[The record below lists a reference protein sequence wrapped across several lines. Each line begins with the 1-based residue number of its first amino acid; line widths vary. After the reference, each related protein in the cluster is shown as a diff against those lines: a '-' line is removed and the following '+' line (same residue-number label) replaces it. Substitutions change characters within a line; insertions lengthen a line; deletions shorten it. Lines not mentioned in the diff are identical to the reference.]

1 MLAVTITTVFLLWWD
16 LWLTVVD
23 RLTQTYWSLA
33 KLLITLNLAHS
44 RIATTKLRDTGTPS
58 SVQIQNLNLQRN
70 VFIQEKLISINR
82 YHKKYINTLIPFL
95 TSFQCFCLHGCN
107 NNQPHSSIYPLLQK
121 LLCLLYWKE
130 RKGCVSILIRKKII
144 ILFQLN
150 EQYNWHALI
159 IINRSTHIEWYK

>member
-1 MLAVTITTVFLLWWD
+1 MITDQFMLVFSSKSIQSI
-16 LWLTVVD
+16 WLQ
-23 RLTQTYWSLA
+23 LYYL
-33 KLLITLNLAHS
+33 
-44 RIATTKLRDTGTPS
+44 PS
-58 SVQIQNLNLQRN
+58 SSTKDKKTDWKMPRDERSNQINKRWITKHFL
-70 VFIQEKLISINR
+70 
-82 YHKKYINTLIPFL
+82 L

>member
-1 MLAVTITTVFLLWWD
+1 MITDQFMLVFSSKSVQSI
-16 LWLTVVD
+16 WLQ
-23 RLTQTYWSLA
+23 LYYL
-33 KLLITLNLAHS
+33 
-44 RIATTKLRDTGTPS
+44 PS
-58 SVQIQNLNLQRN
+58 SSTKDKKTDWKMPRDERSNQINKRWITKHFL
-70 VFIQEKLISINR
+70 
-82 YHKKYINTLIPFL
+82 L